1 MPYKPI
7 FYDSDVLICFLEIG
21 EQNILKKLF
30 SKIIVPELVYLELN
44 RNKSPKTVKNNLKQL
59 INDGFVEIETIEF
72 ATPEYFDYTC
82 MIEGYWT
89 NGEAIGFG
97 EAAAIALAI
106 KHFGIVASNN
116 LSDVEYLTKL
126 EDIPVLTF
134 SMIMAFCFELNLLSK
149 DEIESIWKKILTNT
163 NQTLPGQTFE
173 EYYGELFK
181 NDAIRLL
188 KSYDFKKH
196 YKITKERKKAKI

>member
-72 ATPEYFDYTC
+72 ATPD
-82 MIEGYWT
+82 IL
-89 NGEAIGFG
+89 I
-97 EAAAIALAI
+97 
-106 KHFGIVASNN
+106 
-116 LSDVEYLTKL
+116 
-126 EDIPVLTF
+126 IPV
-134 SMIMAFCFELNLLSK
+134 
-149 DEIESIWKKILTNT
+149 
-163 NQTLPGQTFE
+163 
-173 EYYGELFK
+173 
-181 NDAIRLL
+181 
-188 KSYDFKKH
+188 
-196 YKITKERKKAKI
+196 

>member
-1 MPYKPI
+1 
-7 FYDSDVLICFLEIG
+7 
-21 EQNILKKLF
+21 
-30 SKIIVPELVYLELN
+30 
-44 RNKSPKTVKNNLKQL
+44 
-59 INDGFVEIETIEF
+59 
-72 ATPEYFDYTC
+72 

-149 DEIESIWKKILTNT
+149 DEIESIWKKFL
-163 NQTLPGQTFE
+163 QTQ
-173 EYYGELFK
+173 
-181 NDAIRLL
+181 I
-188 KSYDFKKH
+188 KH
-196 YKITKERKKAKI
+196 YLVRHLRSIMGNCSRMMLLDY